1 MLVLS
6 AVLACHTLPS
16 TGNPLAPV
24 RPAKATVAAA
34 PVPSQG
40 GTATAPDEA
49 GFDFDADA
57 KEPPAAELPDDPIA
71 LLALQQGV
79 EIPDAPAGE
88 PYPGSR
94 NPDAP
99 PEDPYYDD
107 RRSQLAIPA
116 AFAPDNSVD
125 WGLRLVSTVHN
136 VQPPRAI
143 LGVPDGTEV
152 IVMAGTILADQ
163 QAVVMAVGRQTIEV
177 AYITPA
183 GYQAKV
189 ETRRIN
195 ALFPE

>member
-6 AVLACHTLPS
+6 AVLACQSLPS

-24 RPAKATVAAA
+24 QPGKRPVASQA
-34 PVPSQG
+34 PVAEDGVTP
-40 GTATAPDEA
+40 APA
-49 GFDFDADA
+49 GSFDFDADA
-57 KEPPAAELPDDPIA
+57 EEPAAAELPDDPIA

-79 EIPDAPAGE
+79 EIPAGE
-88 PYPGSR
+88 PYQGR
-94 NPDAP
+94 NNGNPDAP
-99 PEDPYYDD
+99 PQGYYEEP
-107 RRSQLAIPA
+107 RAQLAIPA
-116 AFAPDNSVD
+116 DFLPDNSVD

-143 LGVPDGTEV
+143 IGLPDGTEA
-152 IVMAGTILADQ
+152 IVMAGTILAEQ
-163 QAVVMAVGRQTIEV
+163 QAVVMAVGHQTIEV